1 MTGEKNKECINCK
14 HWLRVQSFMGRCQN
28 ELVRRSDE
36 TKGTGL
42 ANELTAEKETCALW
56 EENPKNEFIISKD
69 EK

>member
-1 MTGEKNKECINCK
+1 
-14 HWLRVQSFMGRCQN
+14 MGRCQN